1 MRTIRVVSPAVTG
14 LTKLETSV
22 TTFKDLKALLKE
34 KGLYKDGMRCIDM
47 NSKVTLEH
55 DEVVLPA
62 GNFDIALT
70 PTKSKAGANNTI
82 SNNDIDELVNKV
94 SDAIWEFFESRGE
107 RAEAA
112 ELVAKA
118 AQLLKGLK

>member
-1 MRTIRVVSPAVTG
+1 MRTIRVVSPQVAGV
-14 LTKLETSV
+14 TKLETEV
-22 TTFKDLKALLKE
+22 TTFKALKALLVE

-70 PTKSKAGANNTI
+70 PTKSKAGADLQD
-82 SNNDIDELVNKV
+82 SEIDELINIV
-94 SDAIWEFFESRGE
+94 SDAIYEFFDNRGE

-112 ELVAKA
+112 KLVAKA
-118 AQLLKGLK
+118 QELLKGLK